1 MILFSHVLSV
11 IPLIQ
16 EKVLV
21 RVVKIM
27 LGVSCDGD
35 TRGSVFVPHN
45 EKVESY
51 AAKRLKV
58 GIHVEF
64 GLVEL
69 LSFALCLILEYFD
82 SSRRNNI

>member
-1 MILFSHVLSV
+1 MTLFVHALIV

-21 RVVKIM
+21 GVLTIL
-27 LGVSCDGD
+27 LGVSCNRD
-35 TRGSVFVPHN
+35 TRGIVFVPHN

-58 GIHVEF
+58 GIRVEF
-64 GLVEL
+64 GLVVL
-69 LSFALCLILEYFD
+69 LSFAPYLILEHFD
-82 SSRRNNI
+82 SFRRNNI

>member
-1 MILFSHVLSV
+1 MILFAHALSA

-16 EKVLV
+16 EQVLV
-21 RVVKIM
+21 GVVTIL

-45 EKVESY
+45 EKVESS
-51 AAKRLKV
+51 AAKLLKA

>member
-1 MILFSHVLSV
+1 MTLFAHVLSV

-21 RVVKIM
+21 RVVIIL
-27 LGVSCDGD
+27 LGVSCNKD

-51 AAKRLKV
+51 AAKQLKV
-58 GIHVEF
+58 GIRVEF
-64 GLVEL
+64 GLVVL
-69 LSFALCLILEYFD
+69 LSFAPYLILEYFD
-82 SSRRNNI
+82 SSRRKNI

>member
-1 MILFSHVLSV
+1 MTLFAHALSV

-21 RVVKIM
+21 GVVTIL
-27 LGVSCDGD
+27 LGVSCNRD
-35 TRGSVFVPHN
+35 TRGIVFVPQGG
-45 EKVESY
+45 KVESY

-58 GIHVEF
+58 GIRVEF

>member
-1 MILFSHVLSV
+1 MTLFAHALSV

-21 RVVKIM
+21 GVVTIL
-27 LGVSCDGD
+27 LGVSCNRD
-35 TRGSVFVPHN
+35 TRGIVFVPQN

-58 GIHVEF
+58 GIRVEF